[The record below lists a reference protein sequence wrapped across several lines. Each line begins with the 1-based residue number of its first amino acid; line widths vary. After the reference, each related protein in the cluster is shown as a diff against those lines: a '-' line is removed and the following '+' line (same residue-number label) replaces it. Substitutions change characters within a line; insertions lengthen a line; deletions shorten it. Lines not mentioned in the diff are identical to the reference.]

1 MNYLDIITNE
11 QIIFILGVVLYII
24 IAVIVYN
31 VYYRLTKHTREEYVI
46 PAQYDLEVILISVI
60 WGGILIISPV
70 LLLIWVVNK
79 IINSIWGQ

>member
-1 MNYLDIITNE
+1 MITNE
-11 QIIFILGVVLYII
+11 QIVFILGIVLYVI

-31 VYYRLTKHTREEYVI
+31 VYYRLTKHTRKNYVI

-79 IINSIWGQ
+79 IINNIWIQ